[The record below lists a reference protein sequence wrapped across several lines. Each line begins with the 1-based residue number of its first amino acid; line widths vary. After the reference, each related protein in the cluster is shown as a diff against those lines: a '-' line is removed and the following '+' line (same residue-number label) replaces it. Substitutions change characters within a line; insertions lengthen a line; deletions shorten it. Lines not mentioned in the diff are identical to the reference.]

1 MNRKSIII
9 GGSSGIGEGLLRL
22 LSKENYDVIVI
33 SRRVHDSVQFIKKY
47 NSYVYWYNL
56 DIRNLEVSITLINN

>member
-33 SRRVHDSVQFIKKY
+33 SRRVHDSVQFIKK
-47 NSYVYWYNL
+47 
-56 DIRNLEVSITLINN
+56 T